1 MSGSSC
7 YDRNNARETK
17 EGGKHSTK
25 MRTKKTHST
34 PKTPMAA
41 PQKAAKTR
49 NPRTK
54 PVSAKGRK
62 MRIHSSQI
70 RNATTQGRQGRCCS
84 NYQTES
90 YPHEGSKG

>member
-54 PVSAKGRK
+54 SVSTEGRK
-62 MRIHSSQI
+62 MTIHSSQT
-70 RNATTQGRQGRCCS
+70 RDAKTQGQ
-84 NYQTES
+84 
-90 YPHEGSKG
+90 